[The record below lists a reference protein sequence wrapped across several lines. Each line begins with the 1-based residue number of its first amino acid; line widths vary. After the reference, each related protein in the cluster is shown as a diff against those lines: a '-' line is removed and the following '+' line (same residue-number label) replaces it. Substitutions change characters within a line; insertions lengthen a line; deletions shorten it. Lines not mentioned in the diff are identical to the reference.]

1 VSTNANK
8 FLFDRDFRDPGG
20 AAKNLAALQEAEQR
34 GFAQGVAEGRRQAA
48 AEAEAQLA
56 AALRRLG
63 DGAGALLTELA
74 VQQAQVEEEAF
85 AFAAALGRKLAGKA
99 LAAQPVEAIAEAA
112 RASFQHLRGVPHLV
126 VRVNDRLVEAV
137 EAQVQRMS
145 REHGYEGRLVV
156 MGDPDIA
163 PGDARIDWAD
173 GGIVR
178 EQARIDAAVEQT
190 LTGSLAGRS

>member
-1 VSTNANK
+1 MSTNASK

-56 AALRRLG
+56 AAVRRLA
-63 DGAGALLTELA
+63 DGAGSLLSGLA
-74 VQQAQVEEEAF
+74 AQQAQLEEEAL

-99 LAAQPVEAIAEAA
+99 LAAQPVDAIAEAA

-178 EQARIDAAVEQT
+178 EQARIEAAVEQA
-190 LTGSLAGRS
+190 LGALAGRS